1 MGEHSGVMNDKEIK
15 ELERQDMERGKLL
28 KKVLA
33 GNIEACIEYLE
44 KYGGKKY
51 RLDDNARR
59 LVFTETARKTACKT
73 DRKRNQTAPECLPM
87 LT

>member
-1 MGEHSGVMNDKEIK
+1 MGEHSGAMNDKEIK
-15 ELERQDMERGKLL
+15 ELERQDRERGKLL

-44 KYGGKKY
+44 KYGGKEY

-59 LVFTETARKTACKT
+59 LVFAEPACKT
-73 DRKRNQTAPECLPM
+73 DRKRKQTAPECLPM